1 MGKRVPAKNKQDMK
15 IAIATDVYYPQ
26 IIGSSYAVH
35 NLAQGL
41 KERGHKVVVFAPL
54 AHGRDHHE
62 KLGNLEV
69 YRFFALPVPWQKDIR
84 TAVSPISILEKL
96 RRIKPDVIHIHHPF
110 LIGSSALMGA
120 KLLNIPTVI
129 TNHLLP
135 ESFLMF
141 FPKQGKFNRY
151 RDKLEFLWKFIVGF
165 SNEACFVTAPTQTA
179 VSLLREHG
187 LKVKAKAVSNGID
200 LNRFHPHRDGEYL
213 RWKFNIPRR
222 PIVLYTGRLS
232 EEKRVDVLIKAIPY
246 VLRNIKAHFVIVGDG
261 PLKGALESLAKRY
274 KVEKFVTFTGF
285 LDHESYPDIYA
296 IADLFVM
303 PSLCEL
309 QSISTLEALASGL
322 PVVAAEKYALPELVH
337 PGKNGFL
344 FEPGNS
350 KGLAD
355 RIVRILSDSRIR
367 KSMGRKSLEIV
378 KFHSLPRTVEE
389 YESVYRTLK

>member
-1 MGKRVPAKNKQDMK
+1 MK
-15 IAIATDVYYPQ
+15 IVIATDVYYPQ
-26 IIGSSYAVH
+26 VIGSSYAVF

-41 KERGHKVVVFAPL
+41 KERGHKVAVFAPV
-54 AHGRDHHE
+54 ARGRNHNE
-62 KLGNLEV
+62 TIGNLEV
-69 YRFFALPVPWQKDIR
+69 YRFFALNVPWQKDIR
-84 TAVSPISILEKL
+84 TAVSSISVLERL
-96 RRIKPDVIHIHHPF
+96 RRIKPDIVHIHHPF

-120 KLLNIPTVI
+120 RLLHIPTVV

-141 FPKQGKFNRY
+141 LPKQGTFKKYEGRLRFT
-151 RDKLEFLWKFIVGF
+151 WKFIVGF
-165 SNEACFVTAPTQTA
+165 SNKACYVTAPTQTA

-200 LNRFHPHRDGEYL
+200 LNRFHPNRDGEYL
-213 RWKFNIPRR
+213 RQKFNIPKK

-232 EEKRVDVLIKAIPY
+232 EEKRVDVLIQAVPH
-246 VLRNIKAHFVIVGDG
+246 VLRYINAHFVIVGDG
-261 PLKGALESLAKRY
+261 PLKEALMILAKRCE
-274 KVEKFVTFTGF
+274 VEKFITFTGF
-285 LDHESYPDIYA
+285 LNHENYPDIYG

-344 FEPGNS
+344 FAPGNS
-350 KGLAD
+350 KELAD
-355 RIVRILSDSRIR
+355 RIVEILSHSGMKKR
-367 KSMGRKSLEIV
+367 MGKKNLEIV
-378 KFHSLPRTVEE
+378 KLHSLHRAIEE
-389 YESVYRTLK
+389 YERIYKNVKEKDNFR